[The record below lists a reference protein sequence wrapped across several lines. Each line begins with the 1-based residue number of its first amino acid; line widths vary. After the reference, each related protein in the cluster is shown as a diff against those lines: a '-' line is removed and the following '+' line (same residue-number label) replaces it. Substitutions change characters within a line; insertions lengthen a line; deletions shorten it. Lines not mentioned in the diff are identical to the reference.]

1 MYRFILKRLLMLIPV
16 LLGVSFIVYTI
27 LSFTPGDPVQMMLGD
42 NYSEESYAAMQE
54 ELGLDDPFLVQYGRF
69 IINAVHG
76 DFGTS
81 YSTGNPVA
89 AEIAAR
95 LPNTILLSA
104 CAMLFAILIGI
115 PLGVIS
121 ATHQYSAV
129 DNISMVGALFGVS
142 MPNFWLGLML
152 IVIFAAGLGWFPSSN
167 FETWG
172 ALVLPAVT
180 LSANSLAMITRMTRS
195 SMLETI
201 RQDYIR
207 TARAKG
213 LKESVITIRHAL
225 RNAMIP
231 IVTTVGLQF
240 GFSLGGAVLVETVF
254 SWPGIG
260 RLLVD
265 CIGLKDTPVV
275 VACVLVLATMFTI
288 INLCIDIL
296 YAFLDPRIRAQY
308 KRQRGDA
315 DDWESEKQE
324 QEKVPGRRSMAPPE
338 EKQDGRSG
346 THHSGRHH
354 LLRRLCRCVF

>member
-167 FETWG
+167 FDPLLHAG
-172 ALVLPAVT
+172 DDPAGLHPHRT
-180 LSANSLAMITRMTRS
+180 GKGPERERHHHPPRSAQRHDSHCHHS
-195 SMLETI
+195 G
-201 RQDYIR
+201 
-207 TARAKG
+207 TA
-213 LKESVITIRHAL
+213 I
-225 RNAMIP
+225 
-231 IVTTVGLQF
+231 
-240 GFSLGGAVLVETVF
+240 
-254 SWPGIG
+254 
-260 RLLVD
+260 RLL
-265 CIGLKDTPVV
+265 
-275 VACVLVLATMFTI
+275 
-288 INLCIDIL
+288 
-296 YAFLDPRIRAQY
+296 
-308 KRQRGDA
+308 
-315 DDWESEKQE
+315 S
-324 QEKVPGRRSMAPPE
+324 GRRSAGGDGVLLARHRPAAGGLHRPE
-338 EKQDGRSG
+338 GHARGGGLRIGAGHDV
-346 THHSGRHH
+346 HHHQSVH
-354 LLRRLCRCVF
+354 

>member
-1 MYRFILKRLLMLIPV
+1 MAKYIVKRVIMALITILVVACVTFVLMMSVPGSPFNDEKITPEQKAAMEAKYGMDDPLGVQMLRYLKGVIVDQDFGVSLKMQKDRPV
-16 LLGVSFIVYTI
+16 L
-27 LSFTPGDPVQMMLGD
+27 D
-42 NYSEESYAAMQE
+42 
-54 ELGLDDPFLVQYGRF
+54 
-69 IINAVHG
+69 IITEK
-76 DFGTS
+76 F
-81 YSTGNPVA
+81 P
-89 AEIAAR
+89 
-95 LPNTILLSA
+95 LSA
-104 CAMLFAILIGI
+104 KIGVIALVWAVAVGI
-115 PLGVIS
+115 PLGCL
-121 ATHQYSAV
+121 AAYNRGKWV
-129 DNISMVGALFGVS
+129 DSVLRVVCTLGVS
-142 MPNFWLGLML
+142 MPGFVVATFLLMLFCNDGAPFKFMGINVIFDASQGAKAYLMPCLALGLYPMCYIARL
-152 IVIFAAGLGWFPSSN
+152 
-167 FETWG
+167 
-172 ALVLPAVT
+172 
-180 LSANSLAMITRMTRS
+180 TRS

-308 KRQRGDA
+308 KTAKR
-315 DDWESEKQE
+315 
-324 QEKVPGRRSMAPPE
+324 
-338 EKQDGRSG
+338 
-346 THHSGRHH
+346 
-354 LLRRLCRCVF
+354 

>member
-69 IINAVHG
+69 IIKAVHG

-142 MPNFWLGLML
+142 MPNFWLGL
-152 IVIFAAGLGWFPSSN
+152 
-167 FETWG
+167 
-172 ALVLPAVT
+172 
-180 LSANSLAMITRMTRS
+180 
-195 SMLETI
+195 
-201 RQDYIR
+201 
-207 TARAKG
+207 
-213 LKESVITIRHAL
+213 
-225 RNAMIP
+225 
-231 IVTTVGLQF
+231 
-240 GFSLGGAVLVETVF
+240 
-254 SWPGIG
+254 
-260 RLLVD
+260 
-265 CIGLKDTPVV
+265 
-275 VACVLVLATMFTI
+275 
-288 INLCIDIL
+288 
-296 YAFLDPRIRAQY
+296 
-308 KRQRGDA
+308 
-315 DDWESEKQE
+315 
-324 QEKVPGRRSMAPPE
+324 
-338 EKQDGRSG
+338 
-346 THHSGRHH
+346 
-354 LLRRLCRCVF
+354 

>member
-195 SMLETI
+195 SMLDVLG
-201 RQDYIR
+201 QDYIR
-207 TARAKG
+207 TAKAKG
-213 LKESVITIRHAL
+213 VAPVKIIFGHALKNSLIPVITYFGPMLAY
-225 RNAMIP
+225 
-231 IVTTVGLQF
+231 IVTG
-240 GFSLGGAVLVETVF
+240 SLVVEQIFAV
-254 SWPGIG
+254 PGIG
-260 RLLVD
+260 RAFVNSITGRDYPLVMGTT
-265 CIGLKDTPVV
+265 I
-275 VACVLVLATMFTI
+275 VLAILIVVM
-288 INLCIDIL
+288 NLVSDIL
-296 YAFLDPRIRAQY
+296 YTVVDPRI
-308 KRQRGDA
+308 KLD
-315 DDWESEKQE
+315 
-324 QEKVPGRRSMAPPE
+324 
-338 EKQDGRSG
+338 
-346 THHSGRHH
+346 
-354 LLRRLCRCVF
+354 

>member
-1 MYRFILKRLLMLIPV
+1 MNSNKLRTIVAAAVFVVLSAGLIA
-16 LLGVSFIVYTI
+16 GVSMGTLSGFGWETFSALCPLGALATMIATKTVVPRAVVSIVIAIPLGI
-27 LSFTPGDPVQMMLGD
+27 L
-42 NYSEESYAAMQE
+42 AAIKQ
-54 ELGLDDPFLVQYGRF
+54 
-69 IINAVHG
+69 
-76 DFGTS
+76 
-81 YSTGNPVA
+81 
-89 AEIAAR
+89 
-95 LPNTILLSA
+95 NT
-104 CAMLFAILIGI
+104 LFDHSSMVVSLIGI
-115 PLGVIS
+115 
-121 ATHQYSAV
+121 
-129 DNISMVGALFGVS
+129 S
-142 MPNFWLGLML
+142 MPAFWLALML
-152 IVIFAAGLGWFPSSN
+152 MLLFSLKLGWLPAQ
-167 FETWG
+167 G
-172 ALVLPAVT
+172 AKDGWKSYVLPSIAIGFMQMAAIART
-180 LSANSLAMITRMTRS
+180 TRS

-308 KRQRGDA
+308 KTAKR
-315 DDWESEKQE
+315 
-324 QEKVPGRRSMAPPE
+324 
-338 EKQDGRSG
+338 
-346 THHSGRHH
+346 
-354 LLRRLCRCVF
+354 

>member
-213 LKESVITIRHAL
+213 LKESVNHHPPRSAQRHDSHCHHSGTA
-225 RNAMIP
+225 I
-231 IVTTVGLQF
+231 
-240 GFSLGGAVLVETVF
+240 
-254 SWPGIG
+254 
-260 RLLVD
+260 RLL
-265 CIGLKDTPVV
+265 
-275 VACVLVLATMFTI
+275 
-288 INLCIDIL
+288 
-296 YAFLDPRIRAQY
+296 
-308 KRQRGDA
+308 
-315 DDWESEKQE
+315 S
-324 QEKVPGRRSMAPPE
+324 GRRSAGGDGVLLARHRRAAGGLHRPE
-338 EKQDGRSG
+338 GHARGGGLRIGAGHEV
-346 THHSGRHH
+346 HHHQSVH
-354 LLRRLCRCVF
+354 

>member
-129 DNISMVGALFGVS
+129 DNISMVGALFGGS

-172 ALVLPAVT
+172 
-180 LSANSLAMITRMTRS
+180 
-195 SMLETI
+195 
-201 RQDYIR
+201 
-207 TARAKG
+207 
-213 LKESVITIRHAL
+213 
-225 RNAMIP
+225 
-231 IVTTVGLQF
+231 
-240 GFSLGGAVLVETVF
+240 
-254 SWPGIG
+254 
-260 RLLVD
+260 
-265 CIGLKDTPVV
+265 
-275 VACVLVLATMFTI
+275 
-288 INLCIDIL
+288 
-296 YAFLDPRIRAQY
+296 
-308 KRQRGDA
+308 
-315 DDWESEKQE
+315 
-324 QEKVPGRRSMAPPE
+324 
-338 EKQDGRSG
+338 RSG
-346 THHSGRHH
+346 AAGRHPQRQLPGDDH
-354 LLRRLCRCVF
+354 PHDPLLHAGGHAAGLCDHRPCQGRFQEGCYLQASAAQFHDPYRHHHGNAPGLHGGLHRPDREPVRHPGPWQRDDEWHQQP

>member
-1 MYRFILKRLLMLIPV
+1 MYKFILKRLVMLIPV
-16 LLGVSFIVYTI
+16 LLGVSFIVFSI
-27 LSFTPGDPVQMMLGD
+27 LSFTPGDPVEMRLGE
-42 NYSEESYAAMQE
+42 NYSEEAYNAMRE
-54 ELGLDDPFLVQYGRF
+54 EMGLNDPFLVRYVKY
-69 IINAVHG
+69 IVDAVQG

-81 YSTGNPVA
+81 YRTSNPVV
-89 AEIAAR
+89 EELAAR
-95 LPNTILLSA
+95 LPNTILLSVV
-104 CAMLFAILIGI
+104 AMFFAILVGI

-129 DNISMVGALFGVS
+129 DNVSMVGALFGVS

-152 IVIFAAGLGWFPSSN
+152 IVIFASGLGWFPSSN
-167 FETWG
+167 FDSWKSI
-172 ALVLPAVT
+172 VLPAIT
-180 LSANSLAMITRMTRS
+180 LSVNSLAMITRMTRS

-213 LKESVITIRHAL
+213 LKESVITIKHAL

-254 SWPGIG
+254 AWPGIG
-260 RLLVD
+260 RLLVE
-265 CIGLKDTPVV
+265 CIKLKDTPVV
-275 VACVLVLATMFTI
+275 VACVLVLATMFSI

-308 KRQRGDA
+308 KTAKR
-315 DDWESEKQE
+315 
-324 QEKVPGRRSMAPPE
+324 
-338 EKQDGRSG
+338 
-346 THHSGRHH
+346 
-354 LLRRLCRCVF
+354 

>member
-27 LSFTPGDPVQMMLGD
+27 LSFTPGDSVQMMLGD

-69 IINAVHG
+69 IINAVQG

-104 CAMLFAILIGI
+104 CAMFFAILIGI

-129 DNISMVGALFGVS
+129 D

-172 ALVLPAVT
+172 ALVLPAIT

-240 GFSLGGAVLVETVF
+240 GFSLGGAVLV
-254 SWPGIG
+254 GIG

-308 KRQRGDA
+308 KTAKR
-315 DDWESEKQE
+315 
-324 QEKVPGRRSMAPPE
+324 
-338 EKQDGRSG
+338 
-346 THHSGRHH
+346 
-354 LLRRLCRCVF
+354 

>member
-104 CAMLFAILIGI
+104 CAMLFAILI
-115 PLGVIS
+115 
-121 ATHQYSAV
+121 
-129 DNISMVGALFGVS
+129 
-142 MPNFWLGLML
+142 
-152 IVIFAAGLGWFPSSN
+152 
-167 FETWG
+167 

-308 KRQRGDA
+308 KTAKR
-315 DDWESEKQE
+315 
-324 QEKVPGRRSMAPPE
+324 
-338 EKQDGRSG
+338 
-346 THHSGRHH
+346 
-354 LLRRLCRCVF
+354 

>member
-1 MYRFILKRLLMLIPV
+1 M
-16 LLGVSFIVYTI
+16 
-27 LSFTPGDPVQMMLGD
+27 
-42 NYSEESYAAMQE
+42 
-54 ELGLDDPFLVQYGRF
+54 
-69 IINAVHG
+69 
-76 DFGTS
+76 
-81 YSTGNPVA
+81 
-89 AEIAAR
+89 
-95 LPNTILLSA
+95 
-104 CAMLFAILIGI
+104 
-115 PLGVIS
+115 IS

-240 GFSLGGAVLVETVF
+240 GFSLGGAVLGGDGVLLARHRPAAGGLHRPE
-254 SWPGIG
+254 GHARGGGLRIG
-260 RLLVD
+260 AGHDV
-265 CIGLKDTPVV
+265 
-275 VACVLVLATMFTI
+275 
-288 INLCIDIL
+288 
-296 YAFLDPRIRAQY
+296 
-308 KRQRGDA
+308 
-315 DDWESEKQE
+315 
-324 QEKVPGRRSMAPPE
+324 
-338 EKQDGRSG
+338 
-346 THHSGRHH
+346 HHHQSVH
-354 LLRRLCRCVF
+354 

>member
-152 IVIFAAGLGWFPSSN
+152 IVIFAAGLGRRVP
-167 FETWG
+167 G
-172 ALVLPAVT
+172 HLPAGASGGYFGAGRAG
-180 LSANSLAMITRMTRS
+180 SAA
-195 SMLETI
+195 
-201 RQDYIR
+201 
-207 TARAKG
+207 
-213 LKESVITIRHAL
+213 
-225 RNAMIP
+225 
-231 IVTTVGLQF
+231 
-240 GFSLGGAVLVETVF
+240 GGA
-254 SWPGIG
+254 
-260 RLLVD
+260 
-265 CIGLKDTPVV
+265 
-275 VACVLVLATMFTI
+275 
-288 INLCIDIL
+288 
-296 YAFLDPRIRAQY
+296 
-308 KRQRGDA
+308 GDSAGAGA
-315 DDWESEKQE
+315 DDPAGPGLSGPAGKGADP
-324 QEKVPGRRSMAPPE
+324 EKVESGAGRHLCFADGGLCPLCNSGPGRGVP
-338 EKQDGRSG
+338 SG
-346 THHSGRHH
+346 DLFGSAGHRI
-354 LLRRLCRCVF
+354 

>member
-1 MYRFILKRLLMLIPV
+1 MYRFILKRLIMLIPV

-27 LSFTPGDPVQMMLGD
+27 MSFTPGDPVQMMLGD
-42 NYSEESYAAMQE
+42 NYSEEAYAALEE
-54 ELGLDDPFLVQYGRF
+54 ELGLDDPFLVQYGRYV
-69 IINAVHG
+69 INAVQL

-81 YSTGNPVA
+81 YDTGNPVA

-172 ALVLPAVT
+172 ALVLPAIT

-225 RNAMIP
+225 GGDGVLLARHRPAAGGLHQAEGHPCGGGLCAGAGHHVHHHQPVHRYSVRIPGSPYSGPVQNGKGVSGWLRKSRKTRRN
-231 IVTTVGLQF
+231 
-240 GFSLGGAVLVETVF
+240 
-254 SWPGIG
+254 
-260 RLLVD
+260 
-265 CIGLKDTPVV
+265 
-275 VACVLVLATMFTI
+275 
-288 INLCIDIL
+288 
-296 YAFLDPRIRAQY
+296 PRR
-308 KRQRGDA
+308 
-315 DDWESEKQE
+315 
-324 QEKVPGRRSMAPPE
+324 P
-338 EKQDGRSG
+338 RSG
-346 THHSGRHH
+346 AA
-354 LLRRLCRCVF
+354 

>member
-121 ATHQYSAV
+121 ATNQYSAV
-129 DNISMVGALFGVS
+129 DNITMVGALFGVS

-195 SMLETI
+195 SMLDALG
-201 RQDYIR
+201 QDYIK

-213 LKESVITIRHAL
+213 LLTPRIIFKHAL
-225 RNAMIP
+225 RNGVIP
-231 IVTTVGLQF
+231 VITYLGPLTAFTLVG
-240 GFSLGGAVLVETVF
+240 GFVVETVYTI
-254 SWPGIG
+254 PGLG
-260 RLLVD
+260 RYLVQSVQNRAYF
-265 CIGLKDTPVV
+265 IIMGTTIF
-275 VACVLVLATMFTI
+275 LATLVVIM
-288 INLCIDIL
+288 NLVVDIL
-296 YAFLDPRIRAQY
+296 YRVVDPRIDLT
-308 KRQRGDA
+308 KG
-315 DDWESEKQE
+315 E
-324 QEKVPGRRSMAPPE
+324 
-338 EKQDGRSG
+338 
-346 THHSGRHH
+346 
-354 LLRRLCRCVF
+354 

>member
-195 SMLETI
+195 SMLDALG
-201 RQDYIR
+201 QDYIK

-213 LKESVITIRHAL
+213 LLTPRIIFKHAL
-225 RNAMIP
+225 RNGVIP
-231 IVTTVGLQF
+231 VITYLGPLTAFTLVG
-240 GFSLGGAVLVETVF
+240 GFVVETVYTI
-254 SWPGIG
+254 PGLG
-260 RLLVD
+260 RYLVQSVQNRDYFIIMGTTIFLASFIIIMNLLVD
-265 CIGLKDTPVV
+265 
-275 VACVLVLATMFTI
+275 
-288 INLCIDIL
+288 IL
-296 YAFLDPRIRAQY
+296 YKVVDPRITLG
-308 KRQRGDA
+308 K
-315 DDWESEKQE
+315 ES
-324 QEKVPGRRSMAPPE
+324 
-338 EKQDGRSG
+338 
-346 THHSGRHH
+346 
-354 LLRRLCRCVF
+354 

>member
-104 CAMLFAILIGI
+104 CALLFAILIGI

-129 DNISMVGALFGVS
+129 D
-142 MPNFWLGLML
+142 
-152 IVIFAAGLGWFPSSN
+152 
-167 FETWG
+167 
-172 ALVLPAVT
+172 
-180 LSANSLAMITRMTRS
+180 
-195 SMLETI
+195 
-201 RQDYIR
+201 
-207 TARAKG
+207 
-213 LKESVITIRHAL
+213 VITIRHAL

-308 KRQRGDA
+308 KTAKR
-315 DDWESEKQE
+315 
-324 QEKVPGRRSMAPPE
+324 
-338 EKQDGRSG
+338 
-346 THHSGRHH
+346 
-354 LLRRLCRCVF
+354 

>member
-1 MYRFILKRLLMLIPV
+1 MSGRRQKPPSACANLRYGKRRRRVSLAAYILRLLIPV

-225 RNAMIP
+225 RNAMRERSSANMCSRTP
-231 IVTTVGLQF
+231 SCRWSPCSAST
-240 GFSLGGAVLVETVF
+240 
-254 SWPGIG
+254 WPMW
-260 RLLVD
+260 
-265 CIGLKDTPVV
+265 CP
-275 VACVLVLATMFTI
+275 
-288 INLCIDIL
+288 
-296 YAFLDPRIRAQY
+296 
-308 KRQRGDA
+308 
-315 DDWESEKQE
+315 
-324 QEKVPGRRSMAPPE
+324 APPWW
-338 EKQDGRSG
+338 
-346 THHSGRHH
+346 
-354 LLRRLCRCVF
+354 RRCSPGPASAGCWWTASA

>member
-1 MYRFILKRLLMLIPV
+1 
-16 LLGVSFIVYTI
+16 
-27 LSFTPGDPVQMMLGD
+27 
-42 NYSEESYAAMQE
+42 
-54 ELGLDDPFLVQYGRF
+54 
-69 IINAVHG
+69 
-76 DFGTS
+76 
-81 YSTGNPVA
+81 
-89 AEIAAR
+89 
-95 LPNTILLSA
+95 
-104 CAMLFAILIGI
+104 
-115 PLGVIS
+115 
-121 ATHQYSAV
+121 
-129 DNISMVGALFGVS
+129 

-296 YAFLDPRIRAQY
+296 YAFLDPRTGPST

>member
-129 DNISMVGALFGVS
+129 DNISMVGAL
-142 MPNFWLGLML
+142 
-152 IVIFAAGLGWFPSSN
+152 
-167 FETWG
+167 
-172 ALVLPAVT
+172 VLPAVT

-296 YAFLDPRIRAQY
+296 YAFLDPRIQAQY
-308 KRQRGDA
+308 KTAKR
-315 DDWESEKQE
+315 
-324 QEKVPGRRSMAPPE
+324 
-338 EKQDGRSG
+338 
-346 THHSGRHH
+346 
-354 LLRRLCRCVF
+354 

>member
-95 LPNTILLSA
+95 LPQYHPAVGLRHAFCHSDRN
-104 CAMLFAILIGI
+104 

-308 KRQRGDA
+308 KTAKR
-315 DDWESEKQE
+315 
-324 QEKVPGRRSMAPPE
+324 
-338 EKQDGRSG
+338 
-346 THHSGRHH
+346 
-354 LLRRLCRCVF
+354 

>member
-1 MYRFILKRLLMLIPV
+1 MFPGPV
-16 LLGVSFIVYTI
+16 LLGVSFIVFSI
-27 LSFTPGDPVQMMLGD
+27 LSFTPGDPVEMRLGD
-42 NYSEESYAAMQE
+42 NYSEEAYQAMKE
-54 ELGLDDPFLVQYGRF
+54 EMGLNDPFLLRYVKYIG
-69 IINAVHG
+69 NAVRG
-76 DFGTS
+76 DFGNSYRTS
-81 YSTGNPVA
+81 QPVLN
-89 AEIAAR
+89 ELAAR

-104 CAMLFAILIGI
+104 AAMLFAVLLGI

-129 DNISMVGALFGVS
+129 DNISMIGALFGVS

-152 IVIFAAGLGWFPSSN
+152 IVIFAAGLRWFPSSG
-167 FETWG
+167 FEDW
-172 ALVLPAVT
+172 ASIVLPAVT
-180 LSANSLAMITRMTRS
+180 LSVNSLAMITRMTRS

-213 LKESVITIRHAL
+213 LKEGVIVIKHAL

-254 SWPGIG
+254 AWPGIG
-260 RLLVD
+260 RLLVE
-265 CIGLKDTPVV
+265 CIKLKDTPVV
-275 VACVLVLATMFTI
+275 VACVLVLATMFTV

-308 KRQRGDA
+308 KTAKG
-315 DDWESEKQE
+315 
-324 QEKVPGRRSMAPPE
+324 
-338 EKQDGRSG
+338 
-346 THHSGRHH
+346 
-354 LLRRLCRCVF
+354 